1 MSIDQPYRSNT
12 NTSSPTGSNHSPKG
26 SNQQTSSGSLTQD
39 VRNTIGDAVSRV
51 SDAAQQ
57 AGSGAKDAAYALA
70 SDANKKATGLL
81 NQQFAT
87 GADFAGNIAEA
98 VNAAADSLEQKSPQL
113 AKFVRGAAE
122 TVEEFS
128 KDIRGQTVQE
138 LVKTASDF
146 TRKQPALVFGL
157 ASLAGFAVFRVLKS
171 NTPARSS
178 YDEATS
184 RGQNYGS
191 RNQDYGSR
199 NQDLG
204 SSRSASGASYRP
216 GQYHGS

>member
-1 MSIDQPYRSNT
+1 MSTEQPYRSNT
-12 NTSSPTGSNHSPKG
+12 NASSPTGSNHAPKG
-26 SNQQTSSGSLTQD
+26 SNQQTSSGGLAQE
-39 VRNTIGDAVSRV
+39 VRSTIGDAVSRV

-87 GADFAGNIAEA
+87 GAEFAGNIAGA

-113 AKFVRGAAE
+113 AKFVRAAAD

-138 LVKTASDF
+138 LVKTASDY

-157 ASLAGFAVFRVLKS
+157 ASLAGFALFRVLKS
-171 NTPARSS
+171 NTPAHGSH
-178 YDEATS
+178 DEST

-191 RNQDYGSR
+191 PNQAYGSR
-199 NQDLG
+199 NQDFG
-204 SSRSASGASYRP
+204 SSRSASGPNYRP